1 MTGNKLGDDGVNV
14 LCDRLCSC
22 PKICSIK
29 LECESDHDFVFS
41 WTHCLTLI
49 TLANQITLSDCS
61 VVNKLFGGEYLTQ
74 INLSSESYHID
85 ESVFSFIWKNNRKPT
100 E

>member
-1 MTGNKLGDDGVNV
+1 MYFVTGFVHVLKYAQLNWNVSQIMTL
-14 LCDRLCSC
+14 
-22 PKICSIK
+22 
-29 LECESDHDFVFS
+29 FFS
-41 WTHCLTLI
+41 WTHCLTLV

-85 ESVFSFIWKNNRKPT
+85 KSVFFFHL
-100 E
+100 EEQ